1 MAQGKV
7 KRAMEGIVVAGELG
21 AFLEAAGV
29 MGEQVSGFMAS
40 YQQLVRRYMHSH
52 PLFSKFIG
60 DEFIYVYEP
69 ASKAFARNIL
79 HSTIVLESAFQEAV
93 QTRTLGLEGL
103 RTDALRL
110 SSLNIGMAEGRLF
123 RIDASPGVEKD
134 IVGFPLQVARTLAGR
149 ASDVQSHIL
158 VDHDMSLDLVCR
170 QWLELET
177 KPIRLNGG
185 KPEAAHIVTSESL
198 LREFRNDR
206 ERYQVVNAV
215 EALKSDIDKIARAE
229 AFSFRLTRDERPRV
243 EVMFN
248 PQSHRAIFDPTI
260 ASSILLVHVTPGSLT
275 LYPEFIVPSDRVY
288 TIQLPIPVVD
298 EYQIVIGL
306 VIQSPGITVIT
317 DEITKVQESEAIVAR
332 LEAMRSLLQ
341 SSLRMDN
348 RLALAYYRF

>member
-1 MAQGKV
+1 MARERV
-7 KRAMEGIVVAGELG
+7 KRTIEGIVVAGELG
-21 AFLEAAGV
+21 AFLEAAAA
-29 MGEQVSGFMAS
+29 MGDQLSAFMAS
-40 YQQLVRRYMHSH
+40 YQQLVRRYMHSR

-69 ASKAFARNIL
+69 ASPAFARNIL
-79 HSTIVLESAFQEAV
+79 HSTMVLESAFQEAV
-93 QTRTLGLEGL
+93 QNQTAGLEGL
-103 RTDALRL
+103 KSDVLKL

-123 RIDASPGVEKD
+123 RIDAGRGVERSV
-134 IVGFPLQVARTLAGR
+134 VGFPLQVARTLAGR
-149 ASDVQSHIL
+149 AADVQSHIL
-158 VDHDMSLDLVCR
+158 VDRDMSLDLVCR
-170 QWLELET
+170 QWVELET

-185 KPEAAHIVTSESL
+185 KPDSAHIVTIDSL
-198 LREFRNDR
+198 VREYRNDR

-215 EALKSDIDKIARAE
+215 EALKEDIDRIARAE
-229 AFSFRLTRDERPRV
+229 AFSFRLVRDVRPHV

-248 PQSHRAIFDPTI
+248 PQSHQGAFDASI

-288 TIQLPIPVVD
+288 AIQLPIPIVD

-306 VIQSPGITVIT
+306 VIQSPEITVIS
-317 DEITKVQESEAIVAR
+317 DEITRIQEPEAIVAR

-341 SSLRMDN
+341 SSLRSEN

>member
-1 MAQGKV
+1 
-7 KRAMEGIVVAGELG
+7 
-21 AFLEAAGV
+21 
-29 MGEQVSGFMAS
+29 MGEQVSTFMAS

-69 ASKAFARNIL
+69 ASPAFARNIL
-79 HSTIVLESAFQEAV
+79 HSTMVLESAFQEAV
-93 QTRTLGLEGL
+93 QTQTAGLEGL
-103 RTDALRL
+103 NSDALKL
-110 SSLNIGMAEGRLF
+110 SSLNIGLAEGRLF
-123 RIDASPGVEKD
+123 RIDARRGVERD
-134 IVGFPLQVARTLAGR
+134 IVGFPLQAARTLAGR
-149 ASDVQSHIL
+149 AGDVQSHIL

-177 KPIRLNGG
+177 KSIRVNGG
-185 KPEAAHIVTSESL
+185 KPAAAHIVTSNSL
-198 LREFRNDR
+198 VREYCNDR
-206 ERYQVVNAV
+206 ERYQVVNTV
-215 EALKSDIDKIARAE
+215 EVLKQDIDRIARAE
-229 AFSFRLTRDERPRV
+229 AFSFRLTRDDVRPRV

-248 PQSHRAIFDPTI
+248 PQSHRDAFDPTI

-306 VIQSPGITVIT
+306 VIQSPEITVIS
-317 DEITKVQESEAIVAR
+317 DEITNIQEPGAIVAR
-332 LEAMRSLLQ
+332 LEAMRALLQ
-341 SSLRMDN
+341 SSRRMKN

>member
-1 MAQGKV
+1 
-7 KRAMEGIVVAGELG
+7 MEGIVVAGELG
-21 AFLEAAGV
+21 AFLEAATG
-29 MGEQVSGFMAS
+29 MGDQVSAFMAS
-40 YQQLVRRYMHSH
+40 YQQLVRRYMHSR

-60 DEFIYVYEP
+60 DEFIYVYES
-69 ASKAFARNIL
+69 ASPAFARNIL
-79 HSTIVLESAFQEAV
+79 HSTMVLESAFQEAV
-93 QTRTLGLEGL
+93 QTQTIGLEGL

-123 RIDASPGVEKD
+123 RIDARRGVERD
-134 IVGFPLQVARTLAGR
+134 VVGFPLQVARTLAGR
-149 ASDVQSHIL
+149 AADVQSHIL

-177 KPIRLNGG
+177 KPIRANGG
-185 KPEAAHIVTSESL
+185 KPEAARIVTSESL
-198 LREFRNDR
+198 VREYRNDR

-215 EALKSDIDKIARAE
+215 EVLKEDIDKIARPE
-229 AFSFRLTRDERPRV
+229 AFSFRLTRDGRPHV

-248 PQSHRAIFDPTI
+248 PQSHRGTFDPSI

-288 TIQLPIPVVD
+288 TIQLPVPVVE

-306 VIQSPGITVIT
+306 VIQSPEITVIS
-317 DEITKVQESEAIVAR
+317 DEITKIQEPGAIVAR
-332 LEAMRSLLQ
+332 LEAMRALLQ
-341 SSLRMDN
+341 SSRRLEN